1 MKQYFITGT
10 SSGIGEALANEMLQD
25 ADNHVTRI
33 SRNQTIKH
41 DRYDHISMDLT
52 EIEKLNDFSFPV
64 QSNADRICLVNNA
77 GFLGDIK
84 RVGTASN
91 DAINRTFVLNTISPA
106 ILMNIFIGQIQ
117 ELHTEKIILNISSGA
132 GQYEIDSWASYCGSK
147 AGIDHFS
154 KTVQHEQEVTGGD
167 VKILSIGP
175 GVVDTNM
182 QKEIRGA
189 NPDDFSRHGDFVQ
202 LKEKGE
208 LANPTTVAKKYVYV
222 LNHTHKFDQVVDSL
236 RNIEVPGL

>member
-10 SSGIGEALANEMLQD
+10 SSGIGEALANELLKD
-25 ADNHVTRI
+25 TDNYVTGI
-33 SRNQTIKH
+33 SRNQTINH
-41 DRYDHISMDLT
+41 DRYEHIKLDLT
-52 EIEKLNDFSFPV
+52 ETEKLNDFSFPIKPNV
-64 QSNADRICLVNNA
+64 STVCLVNNA
-77 GFLGDIK
+77 GYLGDIK

-91 DAINRTFVLNTISPA
+91 DAINRTFVLNTIVPA

-117 ELHTEKIILNISSGA
+117 KMDAEKTILNVSSGA

-182 QKEIRGA
+182 QREIRGA

-222 LNHTHKFDQVVDSL
+222 LNHTHNFDHVVDSL